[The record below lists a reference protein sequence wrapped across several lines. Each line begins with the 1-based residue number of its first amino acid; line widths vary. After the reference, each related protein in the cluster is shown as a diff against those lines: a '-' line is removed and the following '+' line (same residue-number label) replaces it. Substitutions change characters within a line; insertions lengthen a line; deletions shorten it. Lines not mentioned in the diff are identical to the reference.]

1 VDRDELIAR
10 LSELDGEWRRIVA
23 EHRADEPDWEP
34 LHRALPLEWC
44 DGFMFM
50 GYWGD
55 IRLYKHGFTRYYL
68 NLDAD
73 GNAYRYTG
81 SCYVPTSLDAAI
93 EHVFDGLEE
102 MGETRSSVWDHRALR
117 RRYEALSRA
126 GWTVVGLGGAED
138 GAPD

>member
-1 VDRDELIAR
+1 MASGGAFSPSTAPTSPIGSRCTGPSRSNGATG
-10 LSELDGEWRRIVA
+10 SCSWATGA
-23 EHRADEPDWEP
+23 TFA
-34 LHRALPLEWC
+34 C
-44 DGFMFM
+44 TNT
-50 GYWGD
+50 
-55 IRLYKHGFTRYYL
+55 GFTRYYL